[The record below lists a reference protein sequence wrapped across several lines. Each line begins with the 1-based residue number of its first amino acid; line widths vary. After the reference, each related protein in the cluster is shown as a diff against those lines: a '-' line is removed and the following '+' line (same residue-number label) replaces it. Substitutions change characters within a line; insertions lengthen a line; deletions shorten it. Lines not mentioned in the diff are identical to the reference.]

1 MLLCIDSFIDSF
13 IAGKIY
19 IIMFICS
26 FMFFCIDSFNN
37 SFIAHKTMENLRK
50 QCMGDLV
57 TSEEKL
63 KKLAAQPSFKKFEI
77 FNENLAALE
86 RAKVELKL
94 NQPIYLGFAI
104 LDLLKTLIYNFH
116 YSKIKKKYPNS
127 TLLFA
132 DTDSITYQVQTDNLY
147 EDFSADK
154 HLFIFYNY
162 EKKSPFYYD
171 EKKKVIGKIKDM

>member
-26 FMFFCIDSFNN
+26 FMFFCIDSFND

-104 LDLLKTLIYNFH
+104 LDLLKTLMYNFH
-116 YSKIKKKYPNS
+116 YSKIKKKYP
-127 TLLFA
+127 
-132 DTDSITYQVQTDNLY
+132 NLY